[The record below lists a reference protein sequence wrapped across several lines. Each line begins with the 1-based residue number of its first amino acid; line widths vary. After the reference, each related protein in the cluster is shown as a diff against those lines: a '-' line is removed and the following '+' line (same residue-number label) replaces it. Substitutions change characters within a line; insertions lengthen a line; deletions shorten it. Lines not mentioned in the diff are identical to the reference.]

1 MNYMR
6 TALLSLA
13 TAVAGFAADPA
24 LLRMIPSNSAFLAG
38 IHADQIKTSRFG
50 QFLLNQLKS
59 EEANMNK
66 FIDATGFDPRRDL
79 TELIVASSDASGKGK
94 SVVLA
99 RGRFDTNR
107 INSFASTGGA
117 KLTTYNGVQVMSGG
131 AEGGKSGW
139 LAVLDNV
146 TAVAGDQDAVRSAID
161 RYKGAPGVLDAATVA
176 RINDLSS
183 RYDAWMISNGVARIA
198 DDIQNPQVGGMM
210 NNNLFQS
217 MQSVMGGVR
226 FGTNVELTAEATMR
240 SEKDA
245 TAMVDVIRFL
255 AGMLQMNTQNDKR
268 AAELATLLDKM
279 QLSSSGTQFKL
290 SLTIPEDA
298 LEGIVKPATTR
309 GAKAKVTVI

>member
-107 INSFASTGGA
+107 INAFASTGGA
-117 KLTTYNGVQVMSGG
+117 RLTTYNGVQVMSGG
-131 AEGGKSGW
+131 TEGGKSGW

-146 TAVAGDQDAVRSAID
+146 TAVAGDQDAVRLAID
-161 RYKGAPGVLDAATVA
+161 RYKGAPGALDAATVA
-176 RINDLSS
+176 RINDLST

-226 FGTNVELTAEATMR
+226 FGANVELSAEATMR

-255 AGMLQMNTQNDKR
+255 AGMLQLNTQNDKR
-268 AAELATLLDKM
+268 AAELATLLEKM

-290 SLTIPEDA
+290 SLTIPEDT
-298 LEGIVKPATTR
+298 LEGIVKPAAAS

>member
-1 MNYMR
+1 MNFTR
-6 TALLSLA
+6 TALLSLV
-13 TAVAGFAADPA
+13 TAVAGLAADPA
-24 LLRMIPSNSAFLAG
+24 LLRMIPADAPFLAG
-38 IHADQIKTSRFG
+38 IHADQVKSSRFG
-50 QFLLNQLKS
+50 QFILNQLKT
-59 EEANMNK
+59 EETAMNK

-107 INSFASTGGA
+107 INAFATSSGA
-117 KLTTYNGVQVMSGG
+117 QFTTYNGVQVMAGRTG
-131 AEGGKSGW
+131 HEKSGW
-139 LAVLDNV
+139 LAVLDTV

-161 RYKGAPGVLDAATVA
+161 RFKGSAAALDAATLA

-183 RYDAWMISNGVARIA
+183 RYDAWMISTGVGRIA
-198 DDIQNPQVGGMM
+198 DDIKNPQVGGMM

-217 MQSVMGGVR
+217 MQSVVGGVR
-226 FGTNVELTAEATMR
+226 FGANVDVMAEATMR

-255 AGMLQMNTQNDKR
+255 AGMIQLNSQNDKR
-268 AAELATLLDKM
+268 AAEMVALLEKM
-279 QLSSSGTQFKL
+279 QLSSTGTQFRM

-298 LEGIVKPATTR
+298 LEGILKPAAAVRKTP
-309 GAKAKVTVI
+309 VI

>member
-24 LLRMIPSNSAFLAG
+24 LLRMIPANSPFLAG

-94 SVVLA
+94 SVVVA

-107 INSFASTGGA
+107 INAFASTGGA

-131 AEGGKSGW
+131 TEGGKSGW

-146 TAVAGDQDAVRSAID
+146 TAVAGDQDSVRSAID
-161 RYKGAPGVLDAATVA
+161 RYKGAPGALDAATLA
-176 RINDLSS
+176 RINELSS

-198 DDIQNPQVGGMM
+198 DDIRNPQVGGMM

-255 AGMLQMNTQNDKR
+255 AGMLQMNSQNDKR

-290 SLTIPEDA
+290 SLTIPEET
-298 LEGIVKPATTR
+298 LEGIVKPVSS

>member
-1 MNYMR
+1 MR

-13 TAVAGFAADPA
+13 TAVAGLAADPA
-24 LLRMIPSNSAFLAG
+24 LLRMIPADAPFLAG
-38 IHADQIKTSRFG
+38 IHADQVKSSRFG
-50 QFLLNQLKS
+50 QFILNQLKT
-59 EEANMNK
+59 EETAMNK

-107 INSFASTGGA
+107 INAFATTSGA
-117 KLTTYNGVQVMSGG
+117 QLTTYNGVQVMAGRTG
-131 AEGGKSGW
+131 QEKSGW
-139 LAVLDNV
+139 LAVLDTV

-161 RYKGAPGVLDAATVA
+161 RYKGSAPALDAATVA

-183 RYDAWMISNGVARIA
+183 RYDAWMVSTGVGRIA
-198 DDIQNPQVGGMM
+198 DDIKNPQVGGMM

-217 MQSVMGGVR
+217 MQNVVGGVR
-226 FGTNVELTAEATMR
+226 FGANIDVMAEATMR

-255 AGMLQMNTQNDKR
+255 AGMIQLNSQNDKR
-268 AAELATLLDKM
+268 ATEMGALLEKM
-279 QLSSSGTQFKL
+279 QLSSTGTQFRM
-290 SLTIPEDA
+290 SLTIPEEA
-298 LEGIVKPATTR
+298 LEGIIKPAAAVRKTP
-309 GAKAKVTVI
+309 VI